1 MTLEAL
7 ISAVYKG
14 YRVDS
19 SYKAKGW
26 NIALTRVQK
35 VTTFPITI
43 KHVKSKYDYYKK
55 D

>member
-1 MTLEAL
+1 MLEAL
-7 ISAVYKG
+7 ISAIYKG
-14 YRVDS
+14 YYIDS

-26 NIALTRVQK
+26 NIALTRIEE
-35 VTTFPITI
+35 VTTSPITI